1 MINWITPVT
10 LQGKHVRLEPLSESH
25 IPGLTEVGVGQS
37 FWDFMLYGNIQTE
50 EDMRNWVLDIR
61 SRAEK
66 GTDLPFAVIH
76 LASGRV
82 AGATR
87 YLNIVPKD
95 RGLEVGGTWYGTE
108 FQRTPVNTECKYLML
123 THAFETLKC
132 IRVQI
137 KTDKRNERSQKAIER
152 LGAKKE
158 GILRNHMILPD
169 GRYRDSVFYS
179 ILDTD
184 WVDVKKNLEEIM
196 AKYEN

>member
-1 MINWITPVT
+1 MTNWIEPVV
-10 LQGKHVRLEPLSESH
+10 LQGKHVRLEPLSEAHVS
-25 IPGLTEVGVGQS
+25 GLTEIGIGQS

-61 SRAEK
+61 GRAEN

-87 YLNIVPKD
+87 YLNIMPKD
-95 RGLEVGGTWYGTE
+95 RGLEIGGTWYGMD
-108 FQRTPVNTECKYLML
+108 FQRSPVNTECKYLLL
-123 THAFETLKC
+123 THAFETVKC
-132 IRVQI
+132 IRVQL

-179 ILDTD
+179 ILDTE
-184 WVDVKKNLEEIM
+184 WVDVKRNLQEM
-196 AKYEN
+196 MTKYEK